1 MVGVYAKSTDQSS
14 DEALVTGD
22 TVHMS
27 IDGLEVLP
35 TVLARRRGDR
45 VAGWVCPLLVLS
57 RRADQLQ
64 KGVLVRAEQMYF
76 ART

>member
-1 MVGVYAKSTDQSS
+1 
-14 DEALVTGD
+14 
-22 TVHMS
+22 MS

-64 KGVLVRAEQMYF
+64 KGVLVRAKQTYF
-76 ART
+76 ARNSTGHDWTTAKGQRQADEAWQ

>member
-35 TVLARRRGDR
+35 TALARPRGD
-45 VAGWVCPLLVLS
+45 
-57 RRADQLQ
+57 
-64 KGVLVRAEQMYF
+64 
-76 ART
+76 

>member
-1 MVGVYAKSTDQSS
+1 MVGVYREVYRPIR

-35 TVLARRRGDR
+35 TVLARRRGD
-45 VAGWVCPLLVLS
+45 
-57 RRADQLQ
+57 
-64 KGVLVRAEQMYF
+64 
-76 ART
+76 